1 MRKPDLFV
9 VGHPRSG
16 SGQLNGYLS
25 KHPDIWMAKKE
36 LHYFGR
42 DLGYHDPPRSLQN
55 FESFFE
61 DAPSSAER
69 VGEASTWYLFS
80 ESAAQEIHDY
90 CPSAGIVM
98 LLRNPISLL
107 HSLHSHFVFRGDED
121 IADFGAA
128 LAAEEGRREG
138 SIAEPPHRIPREA
151 LRYSKMVRYA
161 PQVKRY
167 FEVFGR
173 EAVHVV
179 INDDFREDPKAV
191 FRGVCRYLD
200 VREDFEDFERVFDV
214 DARARNSNRTVH
226 FRGIQDYLI
235 HPARQQVLEGLRRS
249 TVPGYRFSLR
259 AMRRLNIKY
268 VDRGGMDPSLK
279 RELQERYRPWVDEL
293 SELLDRDLS
302 HWCGG

>member
-1 MRKPDLFV
+1 MRKPNLFL

-16 SGQLNGYLS
+16 SGQMNGYLA

-36 LHYFGR
+36 LHYFGS
-42 DLGYHDPPRSLQN
+42 DLGYHVPGRTLEN
-55 FESFFE
+55 YESFFAE
-61 DAPSSAER
+61 APDVPR

-80 ESAAQEIHDY
+80 EDAAREIHDY
-90 CPSAGIVM
+90 CPTAGVVM

-107 HSLHSHFVFRGDED
+107 HSLHAHFVFRGDED

-128 LAAEEGRREG
+128 IAAEDGRADG

-173 EAVHVV
+173 ENVHVV
-179 INDDFREDPKAV
+179 INDDFRKDARAV
-191 FRGVCRYLD
+191 YRGVCRYLG
-200 VREDFEDFERVFDV
+200 VREDFDGFEGVFDV
-214 DARARNSNRTVH
+214 DKRARNSNRTVY
-226 FRGIQDYLI
+226 FRPVQDFLI
-235 HPARQQVLEGLRRS
+235 HPERQQVLEGVRKS
-249 TVPGYRFSLR
+249 AVPGYRFSLR

-268 VDRGGMDPSLK
+268 VDRAPMDAGLK
-279 RELQERYRPWVDEL
+279 SELQERYRPHVDEL